1 MIEMYLNQYQLQC
14 SIYTKL
20 YTLYNLITTS
30 ITTTI
35 MTDSTT
41 PLNSATKKQHPS
53 VQINNTFYSSTR
65 SNPIANNNNNNDHTN
80 IYNIDKTNNS
90 NLHNSSVT
98 DLLNNIVT
106 DEQLSPTLSNIS
118 DLSSNGLDNN
128 KYIQHSMSDTNL
140 SDISNLNYNG
150 NDIIATDDIN
160 DIDTTDD
167 ILDQA
172 SEPTGKTYIRI
183 DQHLVTQQSNIPCIE
198 LFVNVI
204 YIAMYSVLTF
214 ISLQLYLQY
223 NNLINFLCI
232 TILFE
237 YNIVYIIYNIY
248 QSIYYNNN
256 ISNSNSKYTLI
267 KFISIESIL
276 YSLCILLPVNIV
288 QTYNISNN
296 MPLFM
301 LRQHIILIFAFMVS
315 LYILTQVK
323 SYNHNTHDISIDD
336 NNGNVVLDNTNIVLY
351 NNIESIRQYV
361 ELLFSF
367 MTLILGYALYNQQ
380 HNNKHNDN
388 ILLITSI
395 LYSLAI
401 IYDAVLLRHITRIL
415 CIISLVAVEYTCIL
429 QQQQQQNV
437 KLG

>member
-1 MIEMYLNQYQLQC
+1 MYLNQYQLQC

-20 YTLYNLITTS
+20 CTLYNLIAIS
-30 ITTTI
+30 ITTTT
-35 MTDSTT
+35 MTESTT
-41 PLNSATKKQHPS
+41 PLNSATKKQPT
-53 VQINNTFYSSTR
+53 VQINNTFYSTTR
-65 SNPIANNNNNNDHTN
+65 SNPITNNKNNNDYTN

-118 DLSSNGLDNN
+118 DLSNNDLGNN
-128 KYIQHSMSDTNL
+128 KYIPHSMSDTKL
-140 SDISNLNYNG
+140 SDISNLNYND
-150 NDIIATDDIN
+150 NDIITTDDIS
-160 DIDTTDD
+160 DTDTTDD

-172 SEPTGKTYIRI
+172 SEPTGKTYIHI
-183 DQHLVTQQSNIPCIE
+183 DQHLVTQQSNISYIE
-198 LFVNVI
+198 LFVNVM
-204 YIAMYSVLTF
+204 YMAMYCVITF

-223 NNLINFLCI
+223 NNSINFLCI
-232 TILFE
+232 TILCE

-248 QSIYYNNN
+248 QSIYYINN

-267 KFISIESIL
+267 KFISIESVL

-367 MTLILGYALYNQQ
+367 MTLILGYTVYNQQ

-395 LYSLAI
+395 LYSLAV
-401 IYDAVLLRHITRIL
+401 IYDTVLLRHITRIL

-437 KLG
+437 KLA